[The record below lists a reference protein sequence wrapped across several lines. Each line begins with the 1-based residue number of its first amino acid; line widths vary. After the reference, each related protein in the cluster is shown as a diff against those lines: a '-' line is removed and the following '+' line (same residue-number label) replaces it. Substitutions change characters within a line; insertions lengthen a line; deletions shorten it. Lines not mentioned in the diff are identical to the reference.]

1 MILNYRASR
10 VLLASVL
17 SAAAFLAQPS
27 QAQLTWSG
35 LGADANWSTP
45 ANWAGVAP
53 VDGDALIF
61 AGSTQLV
68 NTNDLVL
75 ASNAWV
81 RFDAGGFVLRGNT
94 LSPAQGITNS
104 VGVNQIG
111 MGLNWLASAG
121 TVVQVAPNTELVIGG
136 AETIATGNL
145 NMLGGGRI
153 RVTGTHT
160 QTVNP

>member
-53 VDGDALIF
+53 VNGDALIF

-68 NTNDLVL
+68 NTNDLPL
-75 ASNAWV
+75 TTNTWL
-81 RFDAGGFVLRGNT
+81 RFDAGNFNLSGNPLI
-94 LSPAQGITNS
+94 LSGGITNS
-104 VGVNQIG
+104 TGVNTIG
-111 MGLNWLASAG
+111 
-121 TVVQVAPNTELVIGG
+121 
-136 AETIATGNL
+136 
-145 NMLGGGRI
+145 
-153 RVTGTHT
+153 
-160 QTVNP
+160 